1 MFDHE
6 FYPTPPE
13 LAKRLIAADDDLDL
27 YYSVRTVLDPS
38 AGKGDLLKAMN
49 ESFNFKYNRRTFD
62 CYAVE
67 IDPDLRA
74 ILKEKNYRL
83 IGSDF
88 LNFRTYSQFDL
99 ILMNPPFSCGEKHLL
114 KALEMQKNGG
124 KIRCILNA
132 ETIRNPYTNERKLL
146 VKQLES
152 YGAEIEYVK
161 NAFSHAE
168 VKTDVEIAIVKVDI
182 PDNSNYDSVLVEHLK
197 KAELEEVRKQYAV
210 GTAETSIDSRDFF
223 QIIIGRYNTEC
234 RNTMTI
240 IDEFEKLQ
248 PLISSSF
255 DKENPVLFLTVCS
268 KDTYKSYTKKN
279 QALFQIRR
287 KYWET
292 LFQSQ
297 QFSEKM
303 TESLRSKFMEKV
315 EELVFYEFN
324 KENIMLLYDE
334 MNAMLSKG
342 IEQTII
348 DLFDTFSIRGY
359 WDENSSNIHY
369 FNGWKTNKA
378 YIVNRKVIRR
388 LSGVYWG
395 KWNISYETMKALEDM
410 EKVFEYLNPVKEEY
424 EPVSHVIHR
433 YKDEKQSTQKIEFH
447 YFKCQFYM
455 KGTCHI
461 TFKDEELLKKFN
473 LYGCIHKNWLFD
485 SYGKKSYSDMTAE
498 EKKVVDEFEGEKNY
512 NKTVANSG
520 FYLSNSGN
528 TLPQIDMK
536 GVS

>member
-6 FYPTPPE
+6 FFPTPPE
-13 LAKRLIAADDDLDL
+13 LAKRLIDDDL

-49 ESFNFKYNRRTFD
+49 ERFKSRYNHKTYD

-67 IDPDLRA
+67 IDTDLRA
-74 ILKEKNYRL
+74 ILKDKNYRL

-88 LNFRTYSQFDL
+88 LNFKTYNQFDL
-99 ILMNPPFSCGEKHLL
+99 IIMNPPFSCGEKHLL

-146 VKQLES
+146 VQQLES

-168 VKTDVEIAIVKVDI
+168 VKTDVEIAIIRVDI
-182 PDNSNYDSVLVEHLK
+182 PYNSNYESVLVEHLK
-197 KAELEEVRKQYAV
+197 KAELEEEKKEYAV
-210 GTAETSIDSRDFF
+210 GTAETSIDNRDFF

-234 RNTMTI
+234 RNAITI

-248 PLISSSF
+248 PLVSSSF
-255 DKENPVLFLTVCS
+255 DKECPVLSLTVCS
-268 KDTYKSYTKKN
+268 KDAYTGYSMKN

-292 LFQSQ
+292 LFQSK
-297 QFSEKM
+297 QFGEKM
-303 TESLRSKFMEKV
+303 TESLRSKFMAKV

-342 IEQTII
+342 IEKTII
-348 DLFDTFSIRGY
+348 DLFDEFSIKGY

-378 YIVNRKVIRR
+378 YIVNKKVIRR
-388 LSGVYWG
+388 LNGM
-395 KWNISYETMKALEDM
+395 SYFGERWEIRYEQQGTLEDM

-424 EPVSHVIHR
+424 ETVRQVISR
-433 YKDEKQSTQKIEFH
+433 YGREGKSTRTIDFH
-447 YFKCQFYM
+447 YFSCIFYK

-485 SYGKKSYSDMTAE
+485 SYGKKPYEEMNEE
-498 EKKVVDEFEGEKNY
+498 EKDVVRSFEGEKAY
-512 NKTVANSG
+512 KETCRNSAY
-520 FYLSNSGN
+520 YLNNNSNM
-528 TLPQIDMK
+528 LPQIEMQE
-536 GVS
+536 SC

>member
-13 LAKRLIAADDDLDL
+13 LAKRLIDEEFF
-27 YYSVRTVLDPS
+27 YSVRTVLDPS
-38 AGKGDLLKAMN
+38 AGKGDLLKAIN
-49 ESFNFKYNRRTFD
+49 ERFKSSYNHKTYD

-67 IDPDLRA
+67 VDPDLRA

-88 LNFRTYSQFDL
+88 LNFRTYNQFDL

-146 VKQLES
+146 VQQLES
-152 YGAEIEYVK
+152 YGAKIEYVK

-168 VKTDVEIAIVKVDI
+168 VKTNVEVAIIKVDI
-182 PDNSNYDSVLVEHLK
+182 PDNSGYESVLVEHLK
-197 KAELEEVRKQYAV
+197 KVELEEEQKQYAV
-210 GTAETSIDSRDFF
+210 GTAETSLDSRDFF
-223 QIIIGRYNTEC
+223 QIIIDRYNTEC
-234 RNTMTI
+234 RNAMTI
-240 IDEFEKLQ
+240 IDEFQKLQ

-255 DKENPVLFLTVCS
+255 DKENPVLFLTVNS
-268 KDTYKSYTKKN
+268 RDVHNGYSLKN
-279 QALFQIRR
+279 RALFQIRR

-292 LFQSQ
+292 LFQSK
-297 QFSEKM
+297 QFGEKM
-303 TESLRSKFMEKV
+303 TEALRSKFMAKV
-315 EELVFYEFN
+315 EDLVFYEFS

-342 IEQTII
+342 IEKTII
-348 DLFDTFSIRGY
+348 DLFDEFSIKGY

-378 YIVNRKVIRR
+378 YIVNKKVIRR
-388 LSGVYWG
+388 LNGMSYFGERWE
-395 KWNISYETMKALEDM
+395 IRYETRGTLEDM

-424 EPVSHVIHR
+424 ETIEQVISR
-433 YKDEKQSTQKIEFH
+433 YEREKKSTQIIEFH
-447 YFKCQFYM
+447 YFKCQFYK

-461 TFKDEELLKKFN
+461 TFTDEELLKKFN

-485 SYGKKSYSDMTAE
+485 SYGKKAYSDMTAE
-498 EKKVVDEFEGEKNY
+498 EKKVVDEFEGEKEY
-512 NKTVANSG
+512 NKTLANSG
-520 FYLSNSGN
+520 FYLSNSGDM
-528 TLPQIDMK
+528 LPQIDMK

>member
-1 MFDHE
+1 MFEHE

-13 LAKRLIAADDDLDL
+13 LAKKLIDDDLML
-27 YYSVRTVLDPS
+27 SVKTVLDPS
-38 AGKGDLLKAMN
+38 AGKGDLLNAMN
-49 ESFNFKYNRRTFD
+49 TRFRDRWSYSRDYRQYD

-74 ILKEKNYRL
+74 ILKEKSYRL

-88 LNFRTYSQFDL
+88 LSCKLYSQFDL

-132 ETIRNPYTNERKLL
+132 ETIRNPYTNDRKLL
-146 VKQLES
+146 VQLLES
-152 YGAEIEYVK
+152 YGAKIEYVK

-168 VKTDVEIAIVKVDI
+168 VKTDVEVALIRVDI
-182 PDNSNYDSVLVEHLK
+182 PENSSYESVLVEHLK
-197 KAELEEVRKQYAV
+197 KAELEEEHKEYAV
-210 GTAETSIDSRDFF
+210 GTAETSLDNRDFF

-234 RNTMTI
+234 RNALTI

-248 PLISSSF
+248 PLVSSSF
-255 DKENPVLFLTVCS
+255 DKECPILSLSVSSKDSYKGYSMKNQVLF
-268 KDTYKSYTKKN
+268 
-279 QALFQIRR
+279 AIRR

-292 LFQSQ
+292 LFQSK

-303 TESLRSKFMEKV
+303 TESLRDKFMSKV
-315 EELVFYEFN
+315 EELVFYEFS

-334 MNAMLSKG
+334 MNALLSKG

-348 DLFDTFSIRGY
+348 DLFDEFSIKGY
-359 WDENSSNIHY
+359 WDENSKNIHY

-378 YIVNRKVIRR
+378 YIVNKKVIRR
-388 LSGVYWG
+388 LSGTYWG
-395 KWNISYETMKALEDM
+395 RWELSWETIKKLEDM

-424 EPVSHVIHR
+424 EPIAHVNHR
-433 YKDEKQSTQKIEFH
+433 YKEEGKSTQIIEFH
-447 YFKCQFYM
+447 YFKCQFYL

-473 LYGCIHKNWLFD
+473 LYGCLHKNWLFD
-485 SYGKKSYSDMTAE
+485 SYGKKPYSDMTTE
-498 EKKVVDEFEGEKNY
+498 EKKVVDEFEGEKSY

-520 FYLSNSGN
+520 YYLSNGGN
-528 TLPQIDMK
+528 MLPQIDMK